1 MEASII
7 GKTNVTN
14 IADCISEL
22 VSNSLNANATSI
34 AIRIHSKER
43 KIQVIDNGIGIPKIQ
58 LKTIGEYN
66 SENLHRSNIYNI
78 CNRRKQTLINIRRL
92 SNAVIVASRYYNS
105 FRTYM
110 KIFKAYHEPEIVR
123 INRRPSQ
130 GTTICI
136 YGFHEL
142 CLSKWDTSFM
152 YYLIGNIAIANP
164 YTSFTVR
171 DDQEGKV
178 TMAITKPHN
187 PIDIFKLL
195 YNREVLLNKMW
206 YIKSMEKSDV
216 KFCAFIGLTNV
227 KSIATQYIFLNNKLV
242 HCPLILQIIATIFIN
257 SLKFTETEQGGKIP
271 RKEEVFILLFV
282 ICAGYIFTIENG
294 KKTLIFSNVHDL
306 LQSIRDMLLKIC
318 TKDITPL
325 SVKDL
330 RYNRRPA
337 EQFKSNKMVVN
348 TDLSKLITPISQKD
362 NIMNGN
368 IQLTFSEWSTWSYA
382 ESLKQLEN
390 SSLKFYKHFDFLPE
404 NLHKLLRGKT
414 KLVKTNI
421 LNYCNGSMCSAK
433 LKSGLQIPDVLP
445 HQDINVRRC
454 KIIQRYREFKLNR
467 ELLKTIKVLGQMN
480 NELIVGIASQ
490 NNMKILLLMDQ
501 HAIHE
506 RIRYEEL
513 LSKYK
518 IQLKSQLFPAKLKN
532 PIIIKL
538 PADSCN
544 LLLSNQKMV
553 KKFGISFSMMSNDTI
568 MVYAVPECLRK
579 NKYYS
584 NELKLKLNAESLLNE
599 LLQRFTTYGCY
610 RLDSLPLTIHNAIAM
625 EACHGTFFSISG
637 CIRFGVPL
645 TLKECKSLL
654 KLLYKTKCPN
664 RCAHGRPSIVP
675 LMELTDL
682 EARHKNTVPVCNTFF
697 HMLC

>member
-43 KIQVIDNGIGIPKIQ
+43 KIQVIDNGIGIPKVQ

-66 SENLHRSNIYNI
+66 NENLHCSNVYNI
-78 CNRRKQTLINIRRL
+78 CNRRKQTLIRRL
-92 SNAVIVASRYYNS
+92 FNAVMVAFKYYNS

-110 KIFKAYHEPEIVR
+110 KIFKAYHEPKIIR

-152 YYLIGNIAIANP
+152 YYLIGNLAIANP
-164 YTSFTVR
+164 YTSFTIR
-171 DDQEGKV
+171 GDQEGKV

-187 PIDIFKLL
+187 PVDIFKLL

-257 SLKFTETEQGGKIP
+257 LLKFTETEQGGKIP
-271 RKEEVFILLFV
+271 RKEEVFM
-282 ICAGYIFTIENG
+282 IENG

-306 LQSIRDMLLKIC
+306 LRSIRDMLLKIC

-330 RYNRRPA
+330 RYNGRPA
-337 EQFKSNKMVVN
+337 EQFKSNKMLVN

-362 NIMNGN
+362 NIMNRN
-368 IQLTFSEWSTWSYA
+368 IQLTFSDWSTWSR
-382 ESLKQLEN
+382 
-390 SSLKFYKHFDFLPE
+390 FL
-404 NLHKLLRGKT
+404 
-414 KLVKTNI
+414 V
-421 LNYCNGSMCSAK
+421 
-433 LKSGLQIPDVLP
+433 PDILP
-445 HQDINVRRC
+445 HQDIN
-454 KIIQRYREFKLNR
+454 LNR

-480 NELIVGIASQ
+480 NKLIVGITSQ

-501 HAIHE
+501 HVIHE

-518 IQLKSQLFPAKLKN
+518 IQLKSRLFPAKLKN

-538 PADSCN
+538 SADSCN

-568 MVYAVPECLRK
+568 MVYAVPECLQK
-579 NKYYS
+579 NKYYF
-584 NELKLKLNAESLLNE
+584 NELKLKLNTESLLNE
-599 LLQRFTTYGCY
+599 LFQRFTTYGCY
-610 RLDSLPLTIHNAIAM
+610 QLNSLPLTIHNAITM
-625 EACHGTFFSISG
+625 EACHVNSISG

-645 TLKECKSLL
+645 TLKECKWLL

-664 RCAHGRPSIVP
+664 RCTHGRPFIVP

-682 EARHKNTVPVCNTFF
+682 ETRHKNTVPLINLHINTFKPTQVVF
-697 HMLC
+697 SQYIYEFEVSSAIRKIKIIKLKNQQILKLFYFKIKCSLV